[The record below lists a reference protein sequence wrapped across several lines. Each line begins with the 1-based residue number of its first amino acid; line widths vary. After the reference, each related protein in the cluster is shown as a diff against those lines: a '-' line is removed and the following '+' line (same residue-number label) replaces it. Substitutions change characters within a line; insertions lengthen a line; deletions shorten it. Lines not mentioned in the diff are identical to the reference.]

1 MKTVRANEGESF
13 TGVMHIVCSCIQI
26 EFHYTLTHI
35 CVTSIDL
42 SHLNC
47 NIFSVKWMTLI

>member
-1 MKTVRANEGESF
+1 MKTVQAIVGESF
-13 TGVMHIVCSCIQI
+13 TGVMHIACTCIQI

-47 NIFSVKWMTLI
+47 NILSDKWMTLI